1 MMVMETSDARLA
13 ETHAQI
19 SHIFESRSQE
29 TAHRRETINT
39 TSRFKDIKDDISM
52 CYGEKLNM
60 VDDMLNRLPSGAQNP
75 IGPSSSGKLRRTVE
89 PVQRSLEES
98 GGFRHVCLV
107 SDFRVCFIIWFY
119 MILYGVPLPHNN
131 YSSCKAQVSS
141 YLIALVRKVS
151 PLITLTI
158 LNGEETQST

>member
-1 MMVMETSDARLA
+1 METSDARLA

-60 VDDMLNRLPSGAQNP
+60 VDDMLNRLPNGAQSP
-75 IGPSSSGKLRRTVE
+75 IGPSSSVASTRPSPNSATIQPALPADTRGRSSRISRQPGAGAMPEDAAGDEKLV
-89 PVQRSLEES
+89 PPLSKES
-98 GGFRHVCLV
+98 KV
-107 SDFRVCFIIWFY
+107 
-119 MILYGVPLPHNN
+119 
-131 YSSCKAQVSS
+131 YS
-141 YLIALVRKVS
+141 
-151 PLITLTI
+151 
-158 LNGEETQST
+158 QSEWR